1 MWITRISINNPVFA
15 TMVMVALTVLGL
27 FSYQRLSVERLP
39 NVTPPVIFVSVE
51 YPGASPETVEN
62 DVTKPI
68 EEAVNTISGIKMVR
82 SNSRESRSETS
93 IEFELNTDIGRAVQ
107 DVRDRVGGIRAS
119 FPRDVLEP
127 TIERFE
133 GDNAQPVIN
142 YALISKGMP
151 IREVTTLAEQVVVKQ
166 FQRAPGV
173 GRVDIWGGSSRQMRI
188 ELRARDLTAW
198 GLSVDQVMQAVR
210 NANQDV
216 AVGLVA
222 GASTE
227 SVVRVEGRIRDAQGF
242 MNIPIAQRP
251 GSDGTPITIRLAQV
265 ANVFDDEAERMSI
278 SRINGERSVSLDV
291 YKTQDANVVETGD
304 AIKHA
309 AENMRV
315 LLPPGVELKEIWA
328 DSDWVKNSLAGVK
341 STILEGAALTVLIVF
356 IFLKSWRSTI
366 ITGLTLP
373 ISVIASFIAIHAM
386 GFTLNFM
393 TMMALSLC
401 IGLLIDDAIV
411 VRENIVRHLRS
422 GKDHRS
428 AARDGTEEIGLA
440 VMATTFTICA
450 VFVPIAFMEG
460 TIGKFFFAFG
470 VTVVVA
476 VLVSL
481 FVSFTLDPMLSSVW
495 PDPPRTKKRFID
507 HVFDPIEHFIDRV
520 HVWYGRL
527 LDAALRR
534 RKTVLGVATA
544 LFFGSMFLIGKVG
557 TEFIPE
563 TDDGWLSISM
573 TMAVGS
579 SLDRTNDKVKQVEAV
594 LKQYPEIAF
603 ASTNVGNDGR
613 NSARINIRLVPL
625 AERTRSKKDI
635 ENDIRGKLAR
645 IAGIELS
652 FGWDSPIRL
661 TVLGPDPERLDS
673 IIADL
678 TAQMRKIPGITDL
691 QTSLKEG
698 TPALAIKLK
707 EGTAADLGVTADSVG
722 RALRPLVEGEDIG
735 SWLGPD
741 AQTYRVIVRM
751 PKRDRS
757 DISDIDALL
766 IPTTRTL
773 ADGTPLMVPLRQVAD
788 VSIKP
793 SPQVIKR
800 QDLQRRVTITAN
812 AQGRPAGDVGL
823 EVKKLAENFKLP
835 TGYRFDIGGA
845 TKDQEESGMAAMGAL
860 GLAVIFI
867 YIILASQFSSFVQP
881 FAIMASLPLSLIGVV
896 LALLITGTTFN
907 IFSIIGVIMLM
918 GLVTKNAILLVDFAN
933 QGRKA
938 GKSIHDALLDAGQ
951 VRLRPILMTTF
962 AMVFGMLPLALA
974 MSEGTE
980 FQAGMGRAIIGGVI
994 TSTLL
999 TLVVV
1004 PVLYAIFEGIKE
1016 RRRARKAAR
1025 QGGGAALAS
1034 TPAAPVTHE

>member
-1 MWITRISINNPVFA
+1 MWFTRVSIANPVFA
-15 TMVMVALTVLGL
+15 TMIMVALTVLGL
-27 FSYQRLSVERLP
+27 FSYNRLSVERLP

-51 YPGASPETVEN
+51 YPGASPEAVEN
-62 DVTKPI
+62 DLTKPI

-82 SNSRESRSETS
+82 SISRESQSDTS
-93 IEFELNTDIGRAVQ
+93 IEFELGADIGRAVQ

-119 FPRDVLEP
+119 FPRDALEP
-127 TIERFE
+127 TIARFE
-133 GDNAQPVIN
+133 GDNAQPVVN
-142 YALISKGMP
+142 YSLVSKGMP
-151 IREVTTLAEQVVVKQ
+151 MREVTTLAEQTVVKQ

-173 GRVDIWGGSSRQMRI
+173 GRVDMWGGTARQMRV

-198 GLSVDQVMQAVR
+198 GLSVDQVMQAIR

-222 GASTE
+222 GASAE
-227 SVVRVEGRIRDAQGF
+227 SVVRVEGRIRDASGF
-242 MNIPIAQRP
+242 MNIAVAQRLR
-251 GSDGTPITIRLAQV
+251 SDGTPITVRLAQV
-265 ANVFDDEAERMSI
+265 ADVFDDEAERMSI
-278 SRINGERSVSLDV
+278 SRVNGERSINLEVF
-291 YKTQDANVVETGD
+291 KTQDANVVETGE
-304 AIKHA
+304 AIKQA
-309 AENMRV
+309 AAAMRP

-328 DSDWVKNSLAGVK
+328 DSDWVKNSLDGVK
-341 STILEGAALTVLIVF
+341 HTIIEGALLTVLIVF

-373 ISVIASFIAIHAM
+373 IAVIASFIVVYAL

-411 VRENIVRHLRS
+411 VRENIVRHLRM
-422 GKDHRS
+422 GKSHHD
-428 AARDGTEEIGLA
+428 AALDGTEEIGLA

-460 TIGKFFFAFG
+460 IIGKFFFAFG

-507 HVFDPIEHFIDRV
+507 HVFDPIEHMIDRV
-520 HVWYGRL
+520 HVLYGKL
-527 LDAALRR
+527 LDASLRHKGKVLAVAAL
-534 RKTVLGVATA
+534 TFVTSIVLI
-544 LFFGSMFLIGKVG
+544 SKVG

-573 TMAVGS
+573 TTAVGS
-579 SLDRTNDKVKQVEAV
+579 SLDRTDAKVRQVEDV
-594 LKQYPEIAF
+594 LKQFKEIEF
-603 ASTNVGNDGR
+603 ANTTVGNDGR
-613 NSARINIRLVPL
+613 NSARINIRLVPI
-625 AERTRSKKDI
+625 AERSKDKKQL
-635 ENDIRGKLAR
+635 ENEIRDKLAR
-645 IAGIELS
+645 IAGIELA
-652 FGWDSPIRL
+652 FGWDAPIRL
-661 TVLGPDPERLDS
+661 TVLGPDPERLDA

-678 TAQMRKIPGITDL
+678 TARMRAIPGITDL

-707 EGTAADLGVTADSVG
+707 EGVAADLGITSESIG
-722 RALRPLVEGEDIG
+722 RALRPLVAGEDIG

-741 AQTYRVIVRM
+741 GQNYRVVVRM
-751 PKRDRS
+751 PKSDRS
-757 DISDIDALL
+757 ETSDLDALL
-766 IPTTRTL
+766 IPTARTL

-800 QDLQRRVTITAN
+800 QDLQRRVTISAN
-812 AQGRPAGDVGL
+812 AQGRPSGDVGL
-823 EVKKLAENFKLP
+823 EVKELAQSFTLP
-835 TGYRFDIGGA
+835 PGYRFDIGGA
-845 TKDQEESGMAAMGAL
+845 TKEQEESGAAALGAL

-867 YIILASQFSSFVQP
+867 YIILASQFASFSQP

-896 LALLITGTTFN
+896 LALLITRTTFN

-974 MSEGTE
+974 LGEGTE

-1004 PVLYAIFEGIKE
+1004 PVLYALLEGFKE

-1025 QGGGAALAS
+1025 RGGGAAL
-1034 TPAAPVTHE
+1034 TVPAARE